1 MKRILLLI
9 NFLKKTV
16 LMKVRETKGQSQ
28 SEKIDYDTIKVDQW
42 VKVIHKEDV
51 FVGIVREKKVAMS
64 RAPIQYQRTPALRM

>member
-9 NFLKKTV
+9 NFLKKTL

-51 FVGIVREKKVAMS
+51 FVGIVREKKVA